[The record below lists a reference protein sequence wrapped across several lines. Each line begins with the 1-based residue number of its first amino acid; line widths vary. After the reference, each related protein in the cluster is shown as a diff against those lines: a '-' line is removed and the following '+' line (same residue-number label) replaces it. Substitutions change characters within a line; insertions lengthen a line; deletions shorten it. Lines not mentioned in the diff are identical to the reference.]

1 MEAGCEPRKVT
12 HDLRVGFIIRPTL
25 SVPRL
30 PGRRMIADRVPHRF
44 SISVSFSLNLSLL
57 PVHSLSESEG
67 SGKFFGFRHIS
78 IDRQPCSA
86 VARCTKQAETVI
98 VNLTDE

>member
-57 PVHSLSESEG
+57 PVHSLSKSEG

-78 IDRQPCSA
+78 IDRQQPCSA
-86 VARCTKQAETVI
+86 VASHSAQDAI
-98 VNLTDE
+98 VNLFNR